1 MSKKVIKIVT
11 TIKGEELPISKTKK
25 FPNGYYKIGD
35 ENVENSGDCYKIN
48 DKFYRFETGQLV
60 FNNSIQK
67 YQLSSNDVI
76 YGLIDNSKFGYFNRT
91 EPEKIPLVLENGN
104 KSFAINEEVLKS
116 NLEFREEL
124 STGNFVHIS
133 KLSANKFNKILPPKN
148 EYKTSLP
155 YDSKGITGRHSDL
168 YERFYDSK
176 INNNCNTVAEIIDGL
191 SFGLEFETIAGFIP
205 ERITKKLGL
214 IPLRDGSISGLE
226 YVTVPFSGNK
236 GVQAI
241 VDVCKV
247 LKERTEFNNSCSF
260 HLHIGNVPRTPEF
273 ILAFLKVSSFVQNDI
288 YSMFPLYKQYNMGIK
303 NKNYSKP
310 YDMFD
315 LFSKMDSVIDKK
327 NINKNF
333 NVLFSFLASN
343 KASFSDYS
351 NDLNL
356 VDSHPLDPSGNQK
369 WNVNTRYFLH
379 NFIPLIFGNKQTVEF
394 RVHTPTFDYY
404 KIIMFLLMNSILV
417 KTAIKYEKEILQDPL
432 FFDKIKNSGESKMN
446 LSNLL
451 YFYRRNNVKD
461 DNGAYIVNSLCRYI
475 SYRKQKAESLTAQ
488 GMIAFEDHSIAMD
501 KEMEFDTNRI
511 LDSNQKL
518 NVSEQPVALESID
531 ANQYHYVTKK
541 TIQVNKGYF
550 NTHES
555 SRDMT
560 LSEALSR
567 RKTTNQ
573 TF

>member
-1 MSKKVIKIVT
+1 MSKKVIKTVQ
-11 TIKGEELPISKTKK
+11 TIKGEELPISKVKK
-25 FPNGYYKIGD
+25 FPNGYYKVGD

-60 FNNSIQK
+60 FNNSTNK
-67 YQLSSNDVI
+67 YQLSSNDVV
-76 YGLIDNSKFGYFNRT
+76 YGLVDNNKFGYFNRT
-91 EPEKIPLVLENGN
+91 EPDKIPLILENGE
-104 KSFAINEEVLKS
+104 KSFSINEEILKS
-116 NLEFREEL
+116 NLNFREEM
-124 STGNFVHIS
+124 STGNFVHIAR
-133 KLSANKFNKILPPKN
+133 LSAKQFTKIVPPRN

-155 YDSKGITGRHSDL
+155 YDSKGITARHSDL
-168 YERFYDSK
+168 FERFYDSK
-176 INNNCNTVAEIIDGL
+176 VNRNCDSVAEIIKGL

-226 YVTVPFSGNK
+226 YVTVPFTGRK

-241 VDVCKV
+241 VDICKT
-247 LKERTEFNNSCSF
+247 LNERTEFNNSCSF

-315 LFSKMDSVIDKK
+315 IFNKLDSVIDKS

-333 NVLFSFLASN
+333 DVLFKFLASH
-343 KASFSDYS
+343 KASFADYR
-351 NDLNL
+351 NDLGN
-356 VDSHPLDPSGNQK
+356 VESHPLDPSGNQK

-404 KIIMFLLMNSILV
+404 KIIMFLIMNSVLIN
-417 KTAIKYEKEILQDPL
+417 TAIKYEKEILQDPL
-432 FFDKIKNSGESKMN
+432 FFDKIKFSGESKLN
-446 LSNLL
+446 LSNLI

-461 DNGAYIVNSLCRYI
+461 DNGSYILNSLCRYV
-475 SYRKQKAESLTAQ
+475 SSRRQKAESLTSQ
-488 GMIAFEDHSIAMD
+488 GAIDFEESKIRIEREID
-501 KEMEFDTNRI
+501 FDSNRVLTESNQQELFDAPVPLEDVNI
-511 LDSNQKL
+511 SDIGNITKKSVLRSSNQKTISVTL
-518 NVSEQPVALESID
+518 QDLRNSLSSTEGTI
-531 ANQYHYVTKK
+531 NQW
-541 TIQVNKGYF
+541 
-550 NTHES
+550 
-555 SRDMT
+555 
-560 LSEALSR
+560 
-567 RKTTNQ
+567 
-573 TF
+573 

>member
-1 MSKKVIKIVT
+1 MSKKVIKTVQ
-11 TIKGEELPISKTKK
+11 TIKGEELPISKVKK
-25 FPNGYYKIGD
+25 FPNGYYKVGD

-60 FNNSIQK
+60 FNNSTNK
-67 YQLSSNDVI
+67 YQLSSNDVV
-76 YGLIDNSKFGYFNRT
+76 YGLVGNNKFGYFNRT
-91 EPEKIPLVLENGN
+91 EPDKIPLILENGE
-104 KSFAINEEVLKS
+104 KSFSINEEILKS
-116 NLEFREEL
+116 NLNFREEM

-133 KLSANKFNKILPPKN
+133 RLSAKQFTKITPPRN

-155 YDSKGITGRHSDL
+155 YDSKGITARHSDL
-168 YERFYDSK
+168 FERFYDSK
-176 INNNCNTVAEIIDGL
+176 VNRNCDSVAEIIKGL

-226 YVTVPFSGNK
+226 YVTVPFTGRK

-241 VDVCKV
+241 VDICKT
-247 LKERTEFNNSCSF
+247 LNERTEFNNSCSF

-315 LFSKMDSVIDKK
+315 IFNKLDSVIDKS

-333 NVLFSFLASN
+333 DVLFKFLASN
-343 KASFSDYS
+343 KASFADYR
-351 NDLNL
+351 NDLGN
-356 VDSHPLDPSGNQK
+356 VESHPLDPSGNQK

-404 KIIMFLLMNSILV
+404 KIIMFLIMNSVLIN
-417 KTAIKYEKEILQDPL
+417 TAIKYEKEILQDPL
-432 FFDKIKNSGESKMN
+432 FFDKIKFSGESKLN
-446 LSNLL
+446 LSNLI

-461 DNGAYIVNSLCRYI
+461 DNGAYILNSLSRYV
-475 SYRKQKAESLTAQ
+475 SSRRQKAESLTSQ
-488 GMIAFEDHSIAMD
+488 GAIDFEESKIRIERELD
-501 KEMEFDTNRI
+501 FDSNRVLTESNQQELFDAPVSLEDVNI
-511 LDSNQKL
+511 SDIGNITKKSVLRSSNQKTFSVTL
-518 NVSEQPVALESID
+518 QDLRNLSSSTEGTI
-531 ANQYHYVTKK
+531 NQW
-541 TIQVNKGYF
+541 
-550 NTHES
+550 
-555 SRDMT
+555 
-560 LSEALSR
+560 
-567 RKTTNQ
+567 
-573 TF
+573 